1 MLPRTVPSTRCKR
14 QERWVERLSVLRRT
28 ECRPRLRSR
37 RMISSTMGSF
47 MSNNRN
53 THIRSL
59 HDVVLGAKLANIAG
73 DDTCTE
79 GGTTASEATP
89 GDVAAI
95 QQRLR
100 ILQWATPA
108 HSGVIIVL
116 GAQ

>member
-1 MLPRTVPSTRCKR
+1 
-14 QERWVERLSVLRRT
+14 
-28 ECRPRLRSR
+28 
-37 RMISSTMGSF
+37 

-53 THIRSL
+53 PLIRSL
-59 HDVVLGAKLANIAG
+59 HDVVLGAKLAKVAG

-116 GAQ
+116 GAQQCEQQRPQERIRG

>member
-1 MLPRTVPSTRCKR
+1 M
-14 QERWVERLSVLRRT
+14 
-28 ECRPRLRSR
+28 
-37 RMISSTMGSF
+37 SS
-47 MSNNRN
+47 NRN
-53 THIRSL
+53 AHIRSL
-59 HDVVLGAKLANIAG
+59 HDVVLGAKLAKIAG

-108 HSGVIIVL
+108 LTGVIIVL
-116 GAQ
+116 GAQHCGQQRPQERVRGWLKNAS